1 MADEQESVV
10 LVAIARAASKY
21 SPDEGFGLPVKRR
34 LNYSAIAAETR
45 RDRLSRSTKH
55 LERSRPLRLPGS

>member
-21 SPDEGFGLPVKRR
+21 SPDEGFGLPVKRED
-34 LNYSAIAAETR
+34 AC
-45 RDRLSRSTKH
+45 D
-55 LERSRPLRLPGS
+55 LRLLFNDPRRVQRGS